1 MRLARFFGPSGAS
14 ALLASETYL
23 LLAAYV
29 IALALVVK
37 VDPVIF
43 LLYNRGFLRLAILLG
58 TLLAGFYLQDM
69 YEDVRVRSRLAL
81 VQQVALVFG
90 AAFIIQALL
99 NYVSRELLLPRWV
112 MFVGSAIAA
121 PLVLGWRIL
130 YSKLLESAAYS
141 ERVLFL
147 GVSRL
152 AQKIAERMREKPQLG
167 LLPVGYVGEPG
178 DNHCG
183 IPGSE
188 ILGPVEH
195 LRRIVEETR
204 PDRIVVALPERRLQL
219 PHAELLDLKF
229 AGIVIQDGPSAYEE
243 VFERVPIREL
253 RPSQLIF
260 AEVPGPRPATVFLQS
275 IYSTAIAALLLL
287 LTAPISLVV
296 AVLVKLTSAGP
307 VLFRQQRVGL
317 RGRIFVLY
325 KFRSMYT
332 DAEARTG
339 AVWATRDDPRVT
351 PVGRW
356 IRKYRLD
363 ELPQLVNVLKGD
375 MSIVGP
381 RPERPEFVEKL
392 IEQIPFYRQRLA
404 VKPGLT
410 GWAQINHKYGD
421 TLEDAVT
428 KLEYD
433 LYYIRHLTPTLD
445 AYIMLHTLKVI
456 LLGRGAQ

>member
-1 MRLARFFGPSGAS
+1 MRVARFFGSSGAF

-37 VDPVIF
+37 VDPWVF
-43 LLYNRGFLRLAILLG
+43 LVHNRGFFRVAILLG
-58 TLLAGFYLQDM
+58 TLLVGFYLQDM
-69 YEDVRVRSRLAL
+69 YEEIRVRSRLAL

-90 AAFIIQALL
+90 VAFIIQALL

-121 PLVLGWRIL
+121 PLVFGWRIL
-130 YSKLLESAAYS
+130 YSRFLESAAYG

-147 GVSRL
+147 GLSRL
-152 AQKIAERMREKPQLG
+152 AREIDERIREKPQLG
-167 LLPVGYVGEPG
+167 MVPIGYVGDPG

-183 IPGSE
+183 IPESE
-188 ILGPVEH
+188 ILGPVRN

-204 PDRIVVALPERRLQL
+204 PHRIVVALPERRLQL

-229 AGIVIQDGPSAYEE
+229 SGLLIQDGPAAYEE

-260 AEVPGPRPATVFLQS
+260 AGSLGPRPGTVLLQS
-275 IYSTAIAALLLL
+275 IYSTAIAAALLLI
-287 LTAPISLVV
+287 TAPVSLVV

-325 KFRSMYT
+325 KFRSMYV

-339 AVWATRDDPRVT
+339 AVWAARNDPRVT

-375 MSIVGP
+375 MLIVGP
-381 RPERPEFVEKL
+381 RPERPEFVGKL
-392 IEQIPFYRQRLA
+392 VEQIPFYRQRLA

>member
-1 MRLARFFGPSGAS
+1 MRLARFFGPSATF
-14 ALLASETYL
+14 ALLTSETYL
-23 LLAAYV
+23 LLASYV
-29 IALALVVK
+29 VALALVVR
-37 VDPVIF
+37 VDPVVF
-43 LLYNRGFLRLAILLG
+43 LLHNRGWLRMAILLA
-58 TLLAGFYLQDM
+58 TLLVGFYLQDM
-69 YEDVRVRSRLAL
+69 YENIRVRSRVAL

-90 AAFIIQALL
+90 AAFIVQALL

-121 PLVLGWRIL
+121 PAVLGWRIL
-130 YSKLLESAAYS
+130 YSRFLESTIYR

-147 GVSRL
+147 GLSRL
-152 AQKIAERMREKPQLG
+152 AQQIHQRIRETPQLG
-167 LLPVGYVGEPG
+167 MVPLGYVGDKE
-178 DNHCG
+178 DNPCG
-183 IPGSE
+183 IPEEE
-188 ILGPVEH
+188 ILGPVAD
-195 LRRIVEETR
+195 LRRIVTQTR
-204 PDRIVVALPERRLQL
+204 PDRIVVTLPERRRQL

-229 AGIVIQDGPSAYEE
+229 SGIAIQDGIAAFEE
-243 VFERVPIREL
+243 VFERVPVREL
-253 RPSQLIF
+253 CPSQLIF
-260 AEVPGPRPATVFLQS
+260 AEVLGPRPGTIFLQS
-275 IYSTAIAALLLL
+275 LYSTVLAAALLILSAPVSLL
-287 LTAPISLVV
+287 V

-307 VLFRQQRVGL
+307 VLFRQQRVGR
-317 RGRIFVLY
+317 RGKIFVLY
-325 KFRSMYT
+325 KFRSMYA

-339 AVWATRDDPRVT
+339 PVWATRDDPRIT

-356 IRKYRLD
+356 LRKFRLD

-375 MSIVGP
+375 MAMVGP

-433 LYYIRHLTPTLD
+433 LYYIRHLTPALD

-456 LLGRGAQ
+456 LRGRGAQ

>member
-1 MRLARFFGPSGAS
+1 MRLARFFGPSGVF

-43 LLYNRGFLRLAILLG
+43 LLYNRGFLRLGILLG
-58 TLLAGFYLQDM
+58 TLLVGFYLQDM
-69 YEDVRVRSRLAL
+69 YEDVRVRSRVAL

-167 LLPVGYVGEPG
+167 LVPVGYVGEPA

-183 IPGSE
+183 IPASE
-188 ILGPVEH
+188 ILGPMES

-219 PHAELLDLKF
+219 PQAELLDLKF

-260 AEVPGPRPATVFLQS
+260 AEVLGPRPATVFLQS

-287 LTAPISLVV
+287 LTAPVSLVV

-339 AVWATRDDPRVT
+339 AVWATKNDPRVT

>member
-1 MRLARFFGPSGAS
+1 MRLARFFGPSAAF

-23 LLAAYV
+23 LLASYA

-37 VDPVIF
+37 VDPAVF
-43 LLYNRGFLRLAILLG
+43 LMYNRGFLRLAILMA
-58 TLLAGFYLQDM
+58 TLLVGFYLLDM
-69 YEDVRVRSRLAL
+69 YDDIRVRSRVAL
-81 VQQVALVFG
+81 VQQVTLVFG
-90 AAFIIQALL
+90 VAFIIQALL

-112 MFVGSAIAA
+112 MFVGSAIAGPA
-121 PLVLGWRIL
+121 MFGWRIL
-130 YSKLLESAAYS
+130 YSRFLDSPIYG

-147 GVSRL
+147 GLSRL
-152 AQKIAERMREKPQLG
+152 AQQIHQRMREKPQLG
-167 LLPVGYVGEPG
+167 MVPIGYVGEPE

-183 IPGSE
+183 IPAEE
-188 ILGPVEH
+188 ILGPVAD
-195 LRRIVEETR
+195 LRRIVREKR
-204 PDRIVVALPERRLQL
+204 PDRIVVALPERRRQL
-219 PHAELLDLKF
+219 PQAELLDFKF
-229 AGIVIQDGPSAYEE
+229 SGIIIQDGISAFEE
-243 VFERVPIREL
+243 VFERVPVCEL

-260 AEVPGPRPATVFLQS
+260 SEMLGPRPGTVFFQS
-275 IYSTAIAALLLL
+275 LYSTLLAAALLILSAPVSLL
-287 LTAPISLVV
+287 V
-296 AVLVKLTSAGP
+296 ALLVKFTSAGP
-307 VLFRQQRVGL
+307 VLFRQQRVG
-317 RGRIFVLY
+317 RHGRIFVLY
-325 KFRSMYT
+325 KFRSMYA

-339 AVWATRDDPRVT
+339 AVWATKDDPRIT

-375 MSIVGP
+375 MVIVGP

-421 TLEDAVT
+421 TIEDAVT

>member
-1 MRLARFFGPSGAS
+1 
-14 ALLASETYL
+14 
-23 LLAAYV
+23 
-29 IALALVVK
+29 
-37 VDPVIF
+37 
-43 LLYNRGFLRLAILLG
+43 
-58 TLLAGFYLQDM
+58 
-69 YEDVRVRSRLAL
+69 
-81 VQQVALVFG
+81 
-90 AAFIIQALL
+90 
-99 NYVSRELLLPRWV
+99 
-112 MFVGSAIAA
+112 
-121 PLVLGWRIL
+121 
-130 YSKLLESAAYS
+130 
-141 ERVLFL
+141 
-147 GVSRL
+147 
-152 AQKIAERMREKPQLG
+152 
-167 LLPVGYVGEPG
+167 
-178 DNHCG
+178 
-183 IPGSE
+183 
-188 ILGPVEH
+188 
-195 LRRIVEETR
+195 
-204 PDRIVVALPERRLQL
+204 
-219 PHAELLDLKF
+219 LDLKF
-229 AGIVIQDGPSAYEE
+229 SGIVVQDGASAYEE

-260 AEVPGPRPATVFLQS
+260 AEVLGPRPGTVLLQAL
-275 IYSTAIAALLLL
+275 YSTAIAAALLLV
-287 LTAPISLVV
+287 TAPVSLLV
-296 AVLVKLTSAGP
+296 AALVKLSSAGP

-325 KFRSMYT
+325 KFRSMYA

-339 AVWATRDDPRVT
+339 AVWAAKDDPRIT

-381 RPERPEFVEKL
+381 RPERPEFVAQL

-410 GWAQINHKYGD
+410 GWAQINHKYAD
-421 TLEDAVT
+421 TLEDVVT